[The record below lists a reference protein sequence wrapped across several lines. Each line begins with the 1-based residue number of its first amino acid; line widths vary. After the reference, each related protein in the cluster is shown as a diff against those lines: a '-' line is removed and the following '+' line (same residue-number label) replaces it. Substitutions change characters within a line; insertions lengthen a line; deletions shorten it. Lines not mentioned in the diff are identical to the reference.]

1 MSKICEINTNPET
14 SLKNIKEDNAKS
26 NLKTNKP
33 LINTI
38 NSLILSILIKKES
51 HDNNKKRNSVE
62 TAETALYRPE
72 PLDYNLNEIKKF
84 DEFDRSL
91 SDISEF
97 DLEKEEDDNKSD
109 FNSSEDDNND
119 DEEEIIVVKSRRI
132 IHNNKNDTEFEIELE
147 KEYDDIIKEL
157 NLNKES
163 FER

>member
-1 MSKICEINTNPET
+1 MSKIYEINNNPET
-14 SLKNIKEDNAKS
+14 SLKNINEDNAKS
-26 NLKTNKP
+26 NIKINKP

-38 NSLILSILIKKES
+38 NSIILSILIKKES
-51 HDNNKKRNSVE
+51 LDNNKKRNSVE
-62 TAETALYRPE
+62 TAETTLFRPE
-72 PLDYNLNEIKKF
+72 SLDYNSNEIKKF
-84 DEFDRSL
+84 DEFNRSL

-97 DLEKEEDDNKSD
+97 DLEKEEDENKSD

-119 DEEEIIVVKSRRI
+119 EEEETIIVKNRRI
-132 IHNNKNDTEFEIELE
+132 INNNKNDTEFEIELE